1 MTELFDTTKFHQ
13 LYRSK
18 KAGSGLTASTV
29 KLSLPRVK
37 PGRLRI
43 LTHVTVE
50 DKTSAYTKCRL
61 AIDNGGNV
69 FYLDELESPAA
80 GELGIARSDVVL
92 GEADVFF
99 AELTGTTTA
108 DLLEMTCCGWE
119 QSL

>member
-1 MTELFDTTKFHQ
+1 MAALFDIMKFRQ
-13 LYRSK
+13 LFRSK
-18 KAGSGLTASTV
+18 KTASGLTGETV
-29 KLSLPRVK
+29 NIVLPRVK
-37 PGRLRI
+37 PGHMRI

-80 GELGIARSDVVL
+80 NELGVARSDVVL

-108 DLLEMTCCGWE
+108 DQLVMTCCGWE
-119 QSL
+119 QTL

>member
-1 MTELFDTTKFHQ
+1 MTELFDVTKFHQ

-18 KAGSGLTASTV
+18 ETGSGLSGSTV
-29 KLSLPRVK
+29 RLKLSRVK

-50 DKTSAYTKCRL
+50 DKTNDYTKCRL
-61 AIDNGGNV
+61 AIDNGGRV
-69 FYLDELESPAA
+69 FYLDELSSPAA
-80 GELGIARSDVVL
+80 DELGIARSDVVL

-108 DLLEMTCCGWE
+108 DELEMTCCGWE
-119 QSL
+119 QTL